1 MKKLKQTL
9 KWVPIVICL
18 LISIAFALMPKA
30 SSAGMQTI
38 PECTQIALITRV
50 VDGEIFQF
58 NDCKHFNEL
67 LLLKGFDL
75 VTTFLPNAEHENHL
89 SSAQRHAR
97 EAQEDLRN
105 KEKLSEVKLQTKE
118 IIVYITKTGSKYHR
132 AGCKHLKK
140 SSIPITLEEAK
151 ERGYTPCKVC
161 NPPT

>member
-1 MKKLKQTL
+1 MNKSEQTL

-18 LISIAFALMPKA
+18 LISVAFALMPKA

-38 PECTQIALITRV
+38 PEGTQIALITRII
-50 VDGEIFQF
+50 D
-58 NDCKHFNEL
+58 HFNE
-67 LLLKGFDL
+67 
-75 VTTFLPNAEHENHL
+75 
-89 SSAQRHAR
+89 
-97 EAQEDLRN
+97 
-105 KEKLSEVKLQTKE
+105 KLGEVKPQSEE